1 MILIDTLKNQSNKVR
16 RLIIEMLY
24 LAGSGHPGSSL
35 SSVEIVTNIVS
46 SKIDWNSLDRERF
59 VLSKGH
65 AAPALYGALI
75 VSGLMAESDVKNLR
89 KIGSSLQG
97 HPDRRKNKLI
107 DAGTGALGQ
116 GLSISIGY
124 AIGDLINKK
133 NKLTFCLLGDGELQE
148 GQVWEAALF
157 ASASKLSNLCCFVD
171 VNRMQNERETEQTL
185 SMGNLNH
192 KFVSFGWNVVE
203 IDGHNHIDIDQA
215 IDRAKE
221 SIDKPTMIL
230 ANTIKGK
237 GISFMENAP
246 HWHGKKIETQDY
258 DNAMREL

>member
-1 MILIDTLKNQSNKVR
+1 MILSELLENKSIEVR
-16 RLIIEMLY
+16 KLIIEMLY

-35 SSVEIVTNIVS
+35 SSVEIITNIIS
-46 SKIDWNSLDRERF
+46 SKIDWNSSDRERF

-65 AAPALYGALI
+65 AAPALYSALV
-75 VSGLMAESDVKNLR
+75 VSGLMDQSEIKNLR

-97 HPDRRKNKLI
+97 HPDRRKNILI

-124 AIGDLINKK
+124 AIGDLMNKK

-148 GQVWEAALF
+148 GQIWEAALF
-157 ASASKLSNLCCFVD
+157 ASARKLSNLCCFID
-171 VNRMQNERETEQTL
+171 VNRMQNERETEYTL

-192 KFVSFGWNVVE
+192 KFDSFGWNVIE
-203 IDGHNHIDIDQA
+203 IDGHNHLEINKA
-215 IDRAKE
+215 IDLAKN

-230 ANTIKGK
+230 ANTVKGK
-237 GISFMENAP
+237 GISFMENAA
-246 HWHGKKIETQDY
+246 HWHGKKIEKQDY
-258 DNAMREL
+258 DNAMKEL

>member
-1 MILIDTLKNQSNKVR
+1 MILSELLENKSIEVR
-16 RLIIEMLY
+16 KLIIEMLY

-35 SSVEIVTNIVS
+35 SSVEIITNIVS
-46 SKIDWNSLDRERF
+46 SKINWNSADRERF

-65 AAPALYGALI
+65 AAPALYSALV
-75 VSGLMAESDVKNLR
+75 VSGLMDQSEIKNLR

-97 HPDRRKNKLI
+97 HPDRRKNTLI

-124 AIGDLINKK
+124 AIGDLMNKK

-148 GQVWEAALF
+148 GQIWEAALF
-157 ASASKLSNLCCFVD
+157 ASARKLSNLCCFID
-171 VNRMQNERETEQTL
+171 VNRMQNERETENTL

-192 KFVSFGWNVVE
+192 KFDSFGWNVIE
-203 IDGHNHIDIDQA
+203 IDGHNHLEINKA
-215 IDRAKE
+215 INLAKN

-230 ANTIKGK
+230 ANTVKGK
-237 GISFMENAP
+237 GISFMENAA

-258 DNAMREL
+258 YNAMKEL